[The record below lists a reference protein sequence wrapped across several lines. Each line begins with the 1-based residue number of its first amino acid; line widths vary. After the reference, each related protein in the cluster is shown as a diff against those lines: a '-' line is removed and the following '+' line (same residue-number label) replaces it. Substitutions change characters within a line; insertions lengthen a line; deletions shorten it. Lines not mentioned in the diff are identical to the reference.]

1 VPSGGAGGKGHQQFP
16 SKERLKQPGPLPAI
30 LQLSRAESEHLRLL
44 SSQASWPNSRCVGV
58 SKQAVPSI
66 TERSGPIFELVK
78 EHLSGIS
85 MEIDT
90 ITRNLY
96 AEGQW
101 IILEEHD
108 DGNNASDFSA
118 TLAFG
123 EFGGFE
129 WQNALDQSTP
139 SSSCTTPS
147 TAPFP
152 TGPRNSR
159 GAGACRSSATRS
171 GHAEARTAEADS
183 RSPTLPPHQNPD
195 PKRPAPVGNHRR
207 HLWARKGA
215 W

>member
-1 VPSGGAGGKGHQQFP
+1 MASASAPATLGPPTNRDSTPGRYTYRPGGAGGKGHQQLP

-44 SSQASWPNSRCVGV
+44 SSQASWPNSRRVGV

-78 EHLSGIS
+78 EHLSGIGI
-85 MEIDT
+85 EIDT

-108 DGNNASDFSA
+108 DGNNASDFSV
-118 TLAFG
+118 TIAFG

-139 SSSCTTPS
+139 ELFVYYAFDGSVPHWS
-147 TAPFP
+147 TELSGGKATWCIQCAPDL
-152 TGPRNSR
+152 
-159 GAGACRSSATRS
+159 
-171 GHAEARTAEADS
+171 AEYFDE
-183 RSPTLPPHQNPD
+183 Q
-195 PKRPAPVGNHRR
+195 
-207 HLWARKGA
+207 
-215 W
+215 

>member
-44 SSQASWPNSRCVGV
+44 SSQASWPNSRRVGV

-66 TERSGPIFELVK
+66 TERSGPIFERVK
-78 EHLSGIS
+78 EHLSGIGI
-85 MEIDT
+85 EIDT

-139 SSSCTTPS
+139 ELFVYYAFDGSVPHWS
-147 TAPFP
+147 TELSWGWRVSIIGYKI
-152 TGPRNSR
+152 GPRR
-159 GAGACRSSATRS
+159 GEDRRGR
-171 GHAEARTAEADS
+171 HAVADAAPAS
-183 RSPTLPPHQNPD
+183 EPR
-195 PKRPAPVGNHRR
+195 PKAPRPGNHRR